1 MGGFRRQWDKRS
13 NNSSSKNLYNGS
25 VSKIKIG
32 NKLSDG
38 FPATNKLRQGF
49 CISPT
54 LFNIYLEQALGVWK
68 TKCRNMG
75 TPTGDN
81 LIYRSSPGYVIILFL
96 EVLCHLNF
104 T

>member
-1 MGGFRRQWDKRS
+1 MGSFRKQWDMHS

-38 FPATNKLRQGF
+38 FPVTNMLRQGC

-68 TKCRNMG
+68 TKCMNMG
-75 TPTGDN
+75 IPTGDN
-81 LIYRSSPGYVIILFL
+81 TIYRSSLGYVITLFL

-104 T
+104 M